1 MAITLGGISLSDDLI
16 LEDDIG
22 DPQIDA
28 VMETSDWGTPI
39 VYEKERSF
47 RHLDL
52 IGDSD
57 RGWTARSTLVNLKAL
72 VTVGAEYTLSYEGT
86 EYTVRFRTE
95 ELPVIEA
102 TPIIKRPN
110 VADGD
115 WYNNIRIKLMEV

>member
-1 MAITLGGISLSDDLI
+1 MAISLGGVTLSDDLI
-16 LEDDIG
+16 IEDDLG

-28 VMETSDWGTPI
+28 VVDTSDWGTPI

-47 RHLDL
+47 RALDL

-57 RGWTARSTLVNLKAL
+57 RAWMSRSTLVSLKAL
-72 VTVGAEYTLSYEGT
+72 VTVGAEYELSCEGDT
-86 EYTVRFRTE
+86 YTVRFRTE

-110 VADGD
+110 MDASD